1 MNIATAAASVA
12 PSTEQDAG
20 SKNTG
25 DLIGAI
31 LVALADALHE
41 TVSRFEETAGG
52 VTHLVAKPIGGS
64 ANRDLVVT
72 LQNFDRLQQE
82 FAALA
87 NVLKRYGGMA
97 ENLTSGAN
105 CPVAAAREL
114 IEAITVAEFRDR
126 LLSRVPPDTTAP
138 HADEFAPVADEPV
151 EEEKVF

>member
-20 SKNTG
+20 KNTG
-25 DLIGAI
+25 DLIGTI

-52 VTHLVAKPIGGS
+52 VTHLVAKPIGGNAS
-64 ANRDLVVT
+64 RDLVVT

-97 ENLTSGAN
+97 EDLTSGAN

-126 LLSRVPPDTTAP
+126 LLSRVPPDTSP
-138 HADEFAPVADEPV
+138 HVDPFAPESDAPV
-151 EEEKVF
+151 QEEQVF